1 VGHRDAAATACKNI
15 KSAKMSSAGR
25 GSPSASP
32 AARVS
37 TRSQDSFKI
46 AAQNTF
52 HLDLDNLS
60 ACVNALKL
68 CLLIHMSH
76 ALQEHETGRQDT
88 RTYAHL
94 EYFHNEIFGSCLN
107 GENGIRFNINFCAK
121 LAAFCG
127 YNLQDCGRWNK
138 EICALLKAEVGG

>member
-1 VGHRDAAATACKNI
+1 
-15 KSAKMSSAGR
+15 MSSAGR

-76 ALQEHETGRQDT
+76 ALQEHETGRQHT

-107 GENGIRFNINFCAK
+107 GENGIRFNINFRAK

>member
-1 VGHRDAAATACKNI
+1 
-15 KSAKMSSAGR
+15 MSSAGR

-32 AARVS
+32 AARVN
-37 TRSQDSFKI
+37 TRSQDLFRI

-76 ALQEHETGRQDT
+76 ALQERETRRQD

-107 GENGIRFNINFCAK
+107 GENGIRFKINFRAK
-121 LAAFCG
+121 LAGFCA
-127 YNLQDCGRWNK
+127 YDLQDCGRWNK
-138 EICALLKAEVGG
+138 EICALLKAGVGG